1 MADYYTHA
9 VVHQIIPERLMSP
22 LERLLL
28 TAVFGFDNVDEEG
41 LYFYAENGP
50 HCGIML
56 SRRDVEDSL
65 ASTRVRSRLRPFIAD
80 CLGSANPEHD
90 YVDVDLSAYPTGDVP
105 IVVLQ
110 DIVRR
115 SKGELPYVSIAY
127 AYTCSK
133 MRPDGFGGMGVI
145 ITPAR
150 VLYRSIY
157 DFFENFERR
166 RLRRARAETAPP

>member
-9 VVHQIIPERLMSP
+9 VVHQVIPERLMSP

-28 TAVFGFDNVDEEG
+28 TAVFDFDTVDDG
-41 LYFYAENGP
+41 LYFYAENSP
-50 HCGIML
+50 HCDITL
-56 SRRDVEDSL
+56 SRRNVEEAL
-65 ASTRVRSRLRPFIAD
+65 AATRVRSRLRLFIAS
-80 CLGSANPEHD
+80 CLGKANSEHD
-90 YVDVDLSAYPTGDVP
+90 AFDVDLSAFQTGDVP
-105 IVVLQ
+105 VVALQ

-115 SKGELPYVSIAY
+115 AKGELPYVSIAY
-127 AYTCSK
+127 AYTCNK

-150 VLYRSIY
+150 VLYQSTY

-166 RLRRARAETAPP
+166 RLRRAQAEAALP